1 MEHINPF
8 QKNKNY
14 FYTFNLLKA
23 GNPMLKLLII
33 LICFLSSTVYS
44 QRKFK
49 QENQEDGISFTLTIG
64 VGSVVG
70 ELGDIF
76 SFRGVYGLNIDK
88 GVSEKVNLGIG
99 IIGGNLYGLEKKP
112 YYSEF
117 KNDFFQI
124 QTLGIL
130 NLSRYFITSYNK
142 NVFELKL
149 YAGFSMIWFH
159 TDVYDLKTGKF
170 LRATSE
176 NASKHTT
183 LFQPTGSGIGEAGIY
198 YTRELIVPFGF
209 KVDYK
214 LNDNLALNFD
224 MGYNWVNN
232 DKLDGTTP
240 NNITQPSV
248 IAGVNSYSN
257 TLNDGWINISIGLKY
272 TFSFRRSIIPRG
284 V

>member
-1 MEHINPF
+1 MFKPF
-8 QKNKNY
+8 V
-14 FYTFNLLKA
+14 
-23 GNPMLKLLII
+23 MLII
-33 LICFLSSTVYS
+33 SITYFSSTFYG
-44 QRKFK
+44 QRKVK
-49 QENQEDGISFTLTIG
+49 QENYEDGISVIPSIG
-64 VGSVVG
+64 LGSVIG
-70 ELGDIF
+70 ELGDFF
-76 SFRGVYGLNIDK
+76 SFRGVYGLNIEK
-88 GVSEKVNLGIG
+88 GISEKVNFNIG
-99 IIGGNLYGLEKKP
+99 IIGGNLYGLARDP

-124 QTLGIL
+124 QTLSIL
-130 NLSRYFITSYNK
+130 NVSRYSIASYNK

-149 YAGFSMIWFH
+149 YGGISMIWFH
-159 TDVYDLKTGKF
+159 SDVYDLKTGKF

-198 YTRELIVPFGF
+198 YTRELVIPIGF

-214 LNDNLALNFD
+214 LNDDFALNFD
-224 MGYNWVNN
+224 LGYNWVNN

-240 NNITQPSV
+240 NNLLQPNI

-257 TLNDGWINISIGLKY
+257 TLNDGWINITLGLKY
-272 TFSFRRSIIPRG
+272 ILSFKRRFIPRG

>member
-1 MEHINPF
+1 
-8 QKNKNY
+8 
-14 FYTFNLLKA
+14 
-23 GNPMLKLLII
+23 MLRLLII
-33 LICFLSSTVYS
+33 SISFSFCFSSTYS
-44 QRKFK
+44 QRKYK
-49 QENQEDGISFTLTIG
+49 QENIEDGISLTPTIG
-64 VGSVVG
+64 LGSVVG
-70 ELGDIF
+70 ELGDVF
-76 SFRGVYGLNIDK
+76 SFKGVYGLNIDK

-99 IIGGNLYGLEKKP
+99 IIGGSLYGLEKEP
-112 YYSEF
+112 YFSEF

-124 QTLGIL
+124 QTLGNL

-142 NVFELKL
+142 NVIEIKL
-149 YAGFSMIWFH
+149 YGGVSMIWFH

-198 YTRELIVPFGF
+198 YTRELVIPLGF

-214 LNDNLALNFD
+214 LNDNLTLNFD

-257 TLNDGWINISIGLKY
+257 TLNDGWINISMGLKY
-272 TFSFRRSIIPRG
+272 TFSFKKSFIPRG